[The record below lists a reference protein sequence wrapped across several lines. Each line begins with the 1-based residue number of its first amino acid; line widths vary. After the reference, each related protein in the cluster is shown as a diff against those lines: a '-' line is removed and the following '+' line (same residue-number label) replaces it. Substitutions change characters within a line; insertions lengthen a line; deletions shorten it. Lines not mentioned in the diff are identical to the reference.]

1 MPCQREGNPSLAKE
15 VFEATRGD
23 SAIINQANLFI
34 PSAFDM
40 LVQHLCYYL
49 TDWTGIKP
57 RQEDWDTNKVVK
69 CLKGEP
75 IKGYAQVSVAGT
87 TFRLEERNKQE
98 FLAHLWSALG
108 RSFNSQNQSTA
119 IVPIPNS
126 AGVVGESA
134 NYKTLLYAQAIAAG
148 SGGKLVALDALRWK
162 AAAGAMHKQAGA
174 RSPERRFDNL
184 QVIQKPDR
192 PVVLFDDFITSGS
205 SFIAAVWR
213 LSEVGCLPTEG
224 IAVARRTAIQEP
236 KMFEYRQQDLEIP
249 PKPLF

>member
-1 MPCQREGNPSLAKE
+1 
-15 VFEATRGD
+15 
-23 SAIINQANLFI
+23 
-34 PSAFDM
+34 M

-49 TDWTGIKP
+49 TDWNGIKP

-75 IKGYAQVSVAGT
+75 IKGYAQVTVAGIN
-87 TFRLEERNKQE
+87 FRLEERNRQG
-98 FLAHLWSALG
+98 FLDHLWSALG
-108 RSFNSQNQSTA
+108 RSFSSPNQSTA

-126 AGVVGESA
+126 AGVVGAPAS
-134 NYKTLLYAQAIAAG
+134 YKTLLYAQAIAAA
-148 SGGKLVALDALRWK
+148 SGGKLIALDALRWK
-162 AAAGAMHKQAGA
+162 AASGAIHKQGGA

-192 PVVLFDDFITSGS
+192 PVLLFDDFITSGS

-224 IAVARRTAIQEP
+224 LAVARRTAVQEV
-236 KMFEYRQQDLEIP
+236 KMFEYRQQELEIP
-249 PKPLF
+249 QKPLF